1 MRGLLLIAFGLCWA
15 LCRYAQIPNCGDM
28 VTNEAVRVLLA
39 SIGAVC
45 MVAATESLRTKTFPR
60 DDAKVD

>member
-1 MRGLLLIAFGLCWA
+1 MRRGLLLIAFGLCWA

-45 MVAATESLRTKTFPR
+45 MVAAAESLRIKIYER
-60 DDAKVD
+60 G